1 MLTSIDMAATC
12 MRGHQPP
19 THHTDRQLPNS
30 LAVAST
36 GRQGASS
43 GYRAR
48 APLPPRRRP
57 VGVARRHMCTPQHP
71 GKWQFSKKHACTRH
85 RAIDRLCSDLGVP
98 AGFLFHFLLSL
109 SFPSL
114 SEFRVPFLLLH
125 TLSSFFFSRTLPSFF
140 LLPPPLYT
148 LPRYEK
154 SAGQG
159 VDFIARASVTL
170 RVTLQ

>member
-1 MLTSIDMAATC
+1 

-30 LAVAST
+30 LTVAST

-48 APLPPRRRP
+48 RSATAAPPPPCWRCAPAP
-57 VGVARRHMCTPQHP
+57 VHSPAPGRVARSQ
-71 GKWQFSKKHACTRH
+71 KSTRAL
-85 RAIDRLCSDLGVP
+85 AIGPSIGLAGTSPGVP
-98 AGFLFHFLLSL
+98 ISFS
-109 SFPSL
+109 SFPFFSL
-114 SEFRVPFLLLH
+114 PFLLLH